1 MRASDAR
8 LLCTNFIH
16 GVIGSM
22 REFFDIGM
30 WLQWFDQLD
39 RTFVFLLA
47 LPFVVAVVG
56 LWAAYR
62 ERERDEAQSRPARSR
77 AIDEVA
83 ADSRRQDGHH
93 FGGKPH
99 GNLTE

>member
-1 MRASDAR
+1 
-8 LLCTNFIH
+8 
-16 GVIGSM
+16 M
-22 REFFDIGM
+22 RELFDIGA

-47 LPFVVAVVG
+47 LPFVVAIVG

-62 ERERDEAQSRPARSR
+62 ERERERDEARSRPAARSR
-77 AIDEVA
+77 AADEDA
-83 ADSRRQDGHH
+83 ADSSHRSPHQ

-99 GNLTE
+99 GNLTD

>member
-1 MRASDAR
+1 
-8 LLCTNFIH
+8 
-16 GVIGSM
+16 M
-22 REFFDIGM
+22 RELFDIGA

-39 RTFVFLLA
+39 RTFIFLLA

-62 ERERDEAQSRPARSR
+62 ERERDEAPSRPAARGR
-77 AIDEVA
+77 AADEGA
-83 ADSRRQDGHH
+83 ADSSHRNPHQ

-99 GNLTE
+99 GNLTD

>member
-1 MRASDAR
+1 
-8 LLCTNFIH
+8 
-16 GVIGSM
+16 M
-22 REFFDIGM
+22 RELFDIGV

-39 RTFVFLLA
+39 RTFIFLLA

-62 ERERDEAQSRPARSR
+62 ERERDEARSRPAARSR
-77 AIDEVA
+77 AVGEAA
-83 ADSRRQDGHH
+83 ADSRHRNPHQ

-99 GNLTE
+99 GNLTD